1 MSQQKKNNAIK
12 CFNRKKIMQLNVQTE
27 KTNNAIK
34 CLNRKTNNAIK
45 CPNRKKQTMQLNV

>member
-45 CPNRKKQTMQLNV
+45 CPNRKNKQCN